1 MSDRT
6 TPSSASGSS
15 GKVQALIVGV
25 VALVA
30 VVTAFSV
37 SLAGRIA

>member
-1 MSDRT
+1 MPEPTS
-6 TPSSASGSS
+6 PSRASGSS

-25 VALVA
+25 MALVV

-37 SLAGRIA
+37 TLAGRAA

>member
-1 MSDRT
+1 MSEPT
-6 TPSSASGSS
+6 SPSSAPGSS

-25 VALVA
+25 VALVV

-37 SLAGRIA
+37 TMAGRIA

>member
-1 MSDRT
+1 MSDPT
-6 TPSSASGSS
+6 PPSSAPGSS
-15 GKVQALIVGV
+15 GKVQALIVGM

-37 SLAGRIA
+37 TLAGRAA

>member
-1 MSDRT
+1 MSEPT
-6 TPSSASGSS
+6 SPSSAPGSS

-25 VALVA
+25 VALVV

-37 SLAGRIA
+37 TMAGSIA

>member
-1 MSDRT
+1 MSEPT
-6 TPSSASGSS
+6 SPSSPSGSS

-25 VALVA
+25 MALVV

-37 SLAGRIA
+37 SMAGRMA

>member
-1 MSDRT
+1 MSEPT
-6 TPSSASGSS
+6 SPSSAPGSS

-25 VALVA
+25 MALVV

-37 SLAGRIA
+37 TMVGRVA

>member
-1 MSDRT
+1 MSEPT
-6 TPSSASGSS
+6 SPSSPPGSS

-25 VALVA
+25 MALVV

-37 SLAGRIA
+37 SMAGRMA

>member
-1 MSDRT
+1 MSEPAS
-6 TPSSASGSS
+6 PSAVPGSS

-25 VALVA
+25 VALVV

-37 SLAGRIA
+37 TMAGRIA

>member
-1 MSDRT
+1 MPDPTS
-6 TPSSASGSS
+6 PSSAPGST

-25 VALVA
+25 MALVA

-37 SLAGRIA
+37 ALAGRAA

>member
-1 MSDRT
+1 MSEPAS
-6 TPSSASGSS
+6 PSSAPGSS

-25 VALVA
+25 VALVV

-37 SLAGRIA
+37 TMAGRIA

>member
-1 MSDRT
+1 MPDPTS
-6 TPSSASGSS
+6 PSSASGAS

-25 VALVA
+25 MALVV

-37 SLAGRIA
+37 SMAGRLA